1 MTQTAIMNSLPGT
14 PVYAKPFREDYHPAT
29 ALWLRDNLGQQLAT
43 AERVELERYL
53 FLQKLRLQ

>member
-1 MTQTAIMNSLPGT
+1 MTKRAPIDRLRD
-14 PVYAKPFREDYHPAT
+14 KPIHEKAASEDYHPAT